1 MAAQGARVGDAEVW
15 PAQEWRAVVQAF
27 ESAVRPRRWLLGCT
41 GGTDPVLDW
50 LNRHIRVHAFT
61 FMALEVYEYNRL
73 DIYSF
78 GICVLSSRRYIE
90 RRLRS

>member
-1 MAAQGARVGDAEVW
+1 MGLDV
-15 PAQEWRAVVQAF
+15 
-27 ESAVRPRRWLLGCT
+27 S
-41 GGTDPVLDW
+41 DW

-61 FMALEVYEYNRL
+61 FMALEVYEYNGL

-78 GICVLSSRRYIE
+78 GMCVVSSGRYIE

>member
-41 GGTDPVLDW
+41 GGMDPAAPPIDPALATVPLPSAVS
-50 LNRHIRVHAFT
+50 LAAVH
-61 FMALEVYEYNRL
+61 
-73 DIYSF
+73 
-78 GICVLSSRRYIE
+78 
-90 RRLRS
+90 